1 MTDAPLFWR
10 SEDLP
15 RWHAWQRAQWPLTR
29 RAADTARSTVRG
41 VAGALTRRRPTGDDV
56 PRLLLPAGDVHT
68 LVALESFGPTQLA
81 ALASPVAAL
90 ATARPEVAAGV
101 GWVLPLSL
109 IHI

>member
-41 VAGALTRRRPTGDDV
+41 VAGALTRRRPTGDGAL
-56 PRLLLPAGDVHT
+56 RLAFEALKERLAAVQDEGSQ
-68 LVALESFGPTQLA
+68 LVARALSVAPLDGPDGGRFVVFVV
-81 ALASPVAAL
+81 PP
-90 ATARPEVAAGV
+90 AR
-101 GWVLPLSL
+101 
-109 IHI
+109 

>member
-41 VAGALTRRRPTGDDV
+41 VNALLTSRRSRV
-56 PRLLLPAGDVHT
+56 
-68 LVALESFGPTQLA
+68 
-81 ALASPVAAL
+81 
-90 ATARPEVAAGV
+90 
-101 GWVLPLSL
+101 
-109 IHI
+109 

>member
-41 VAGALTRRRPTGDDV
+41 VAGALTRRRSTGDGA
-56 PRLLLPAGDVHT
+56 PRLLLPCLLYTSD
-68 LVALESFGPTQLA
+68 A
-81 ALASPVAAL
+81 ADD
-90 ATARPEVAAGV
+90 TR
-101 GWVLPLSL
+101 
-109 IHI
+109 